1 VNFVADESVDGP
13 IVARLRSD
21 GHIVLYV
28 AEYAAGMSDEEV
40 LALANAQRSILLTS
54 DKDFGELVFR
64 QKRIAAGVILIR
76 LAGES
81 TRRKTDLVS
90 QTLRD
95 RSQELLGTFTVISA
109 RSIRIR
115 SRV

>member
-1 VNFVADESVDGP
+1 MNFVADESVDGP
-13 IVARLRSD
+13 IVARLRAD

-28 AEYAAGMSDEEV
+28 AEHVAGLSDEEV
-40 LALANAQRSILLTS
+40 LTLANTERSILLTA

-64 QKRIAAGVILIR
+64 QKRIATGVILLR
-76 LAGES
+76 FAGEIPQ
-81 TRRKTDLVS
+81 RKADLVS
-90 QTLRD
+90 KTLRD

-109 RSIRIR
+109 RSIRVR

>member
-1 VNFVADESVDGP
+1 MNLVADESVDGP
-13 IVARLRSD
+13 IVARLRAD

-28 AEYAAGMSDEEV
+28 AEHAAGLSDEEV
-40 LALANAQRSILLTS
+40 LALANTQRSILLTS

-64 QKRIAAGVILIR
+64 QKRIAAGVILLR
-76 LAGES
+76 LAGEIPQ
-81 TRRKTDLVS
+81 RKADLVS
-90 QTLRD
+90 QTLRN
-95 RSQELLGTFTVISA
+95 RSQELPGTFTVISA